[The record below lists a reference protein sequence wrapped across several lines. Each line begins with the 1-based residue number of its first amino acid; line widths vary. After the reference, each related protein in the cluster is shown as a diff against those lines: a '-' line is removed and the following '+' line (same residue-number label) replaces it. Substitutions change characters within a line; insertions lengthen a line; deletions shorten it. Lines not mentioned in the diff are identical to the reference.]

1 MYLEQLVPLQYTH
14 RTHVSLPMISV
25 ALVRTDSSDF
35 SVLSKS
41 GCDAEICYAD
51 VYFKLNWSFSLSVIT
66 SNTDSASSF
75 KV

>member
-51 VYFKLNWSFSLSVIT
+51 VYFKLN
-66 SNTDSASSF
+66 
-75 KV
+75 